1 MQSYKKVFKTKRLH
15 LKPLFEDF
23 DITKIG
29 YVTKN
34 QFTRL
39 LKQYDLIPNN
49 EQQFNLV
56 LKKYMDKGNLN
67 EVNYYQFIRD
77 IDEYNEDSK
86 AISQLRRLIRR
97 LQEEAQAQQCDHL
110 QRASKRFGRFAG
122 EIRKKSQGRK
132 NQAVG
137 LPQGFR

>member
-1 MQSYKKVFKTKRLH
+1 MRSYKNVFKTKRLH

-39 LKQYDLIPNN
+39 LKQYDLIPSN
-49 EQQFNLV
+49 EQQYNLV

-67 EVNYYQFIRD
+67 
-77 IDEYNEDSK
+77 
-86 AISQLRRLIRR
+86 
-97 LQEEAQAQQCDHL
+97 
-110 QRASKRFGRFAG
+110 
-122 EIRKKSQGRK
+122 
-132 NQAVG
+132 
-137 LPQGFR
+137 